1 MTRDRRDKVPLTTI
15 ARCTFLIIATILIL
29 FPLIGEV
36 ADTSQATGLT
46 ADFPAAQ
53 LREFLDK
60 NAKAL
65 GLPMLSVAV
74 SRQGER
80 IFTYAWGE
88 GITADT
94 VSYVGS
100 ISKSFTALAIMQ
112 LVEGGAVDLDAPV
125 SRYLAD
131 FTVSDAITVRH
142 LLNQTSGMTDK
153 EYIPLLPVDASVA
166 DLISDMNR
174 IVPRYPAGESFAYF
188 NQNYSLLGAIIERVS
203 GTTYEAYL
211 EEHVLRPL
219 GLTNTYL
226 RGEVD
231 VVGHLTAFTLSLP
244 RHEPFPRY
252 DMPGGYIS
260 ATATDL
266 ITYLDMLATRDE
278 RLGVSAAAID
288 LMMRA
293 DPYYGM
299 GWMAGPIAGRPAVH
313 HGGSLPGYAAN
324 TVMLTEDGYNIAFL
338 TNKNYMLY
346 GIFLYPDLTRGIV
359 SILTGQQPPQR
370 LYLVWILR
378 AMALVVLF
386 NLYRAF
392 GRSSRLLRQARPL
405 PRGRRLFKVAI
416 NLLIPP
422 AVVLAIPVIVSAL
435 LGRGMIWSLAFY
447 MMPDMIVWLA
457 LGLLSH
463 LVEAVSHIR
472 LLLTADRSLV

>member
-1 MTRDRRDKVPLTTI
+1 MLQNTSRRRSAHGDPGAHRLLT
-15 ARCTFLIIATILIL
+15 AALFLSLALTSLIL
-29 FPLIGEV
+29 PRTAAAEPSIRQFPEEE
-36 ADTSQATGLT
+36 
-46 ADFPAAQ
+46 
-53 LREFLDK
+53 LRAYLDK
-60 NAKAL
+60 AARAM
-65 GLPMLSVAV
+65 GLPMLSLAV
-74 SRQGER
+74 SHEGETV
-80 IFTYAWGE
+80 FTYARGRDV
-88 GITADT
+88 TPDT
-94 VSYVGS
+94 VSYIGS
-100 ISKSFTALAIMQ
+100 VSKSFTALAIMQ

-125 SRYLAD
+125 SRYLTD

-153 EYIPLLPVDASVA
+153 EYIPVLPVDASVA
-166 DLISDMNR
+166 DLIADMNR
-174 IVPRYPAGESFAYF
+174 IVPRHPAGTSYAYF

-203 GTTYEAYL
+203 GTTYESYL
-211 EEHVLRPL
+211 EEHVLLPL

-244 RHEPFPRY
+244 RREPFPRY

-260 ATATDL
+260 STANEL
-266 ITYLDMLATRDE
+266 IAYLDMLAKRDE
-278 RLGVSAAAID
+278 RLGVSAAGID
-288 LMMRA
+288 LMMQA
-293 DPYYGM
+293 DPYGM

-313 HGGSLPGYAAN
+313 HGGSLPGYVAN
-324 TVMLTEDGYNIAFL
+324 TVMLTEDGYSIAFL

-346 GIFLYPDLTRGIV
+346 GIFLYPDLTEGIV
-359 SILTGQQPPQR
+359 SIITGQQPAQR
-370 LYLVWILR
+370 LYLTWIMR